1 MTKLVCTL
9 EHVEEEMELDLIR
22 HRIVGAIETTRV
34 PRCPRQSPLAFLTS
48 RSPTKDKRPH
58 FVYHD
63 GAVTLSSSPFWRLI
77 SEPRLDE

>member
-34 PRCPRQSPLAFLTS
+34 PRCQWPLAFLTS

-58 FVYHD
+58 FVYHND
-63 GAVTLSSSPFWRLI
+63 AVTLSSSPFWRLI